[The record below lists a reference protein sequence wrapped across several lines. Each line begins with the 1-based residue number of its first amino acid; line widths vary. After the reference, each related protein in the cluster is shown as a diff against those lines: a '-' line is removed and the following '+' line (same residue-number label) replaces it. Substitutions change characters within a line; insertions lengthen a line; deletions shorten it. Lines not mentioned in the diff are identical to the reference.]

1 MRCKTL
7 CVVGR
12 TLGKYRWKN
21 IVCRTDVTRA
31 LSVFGS
37 LKMEIEYS
45 GGGGDVDCIEK
56 DVRR

>member
-1 MRCKTL
+1 M
-7 CVVGR
+7 
-12 TLGKYRWKN
+12 
-21 IVCRTDVTRA
+21 VCRTDVTRA

-45 GGGGDVDCIEK
+45 GGGGGGDCVEM